1 MNKNN
6 IPSNTFV
13 KLLHLFNISKEGID
27 LFLEIDRLG
36 TPTSQYSVD
45 RFELVKSLSWTKAKV
60 EKHIKELHLAGFII
74 PHQVFKAGGT
84 IVSIQSMDKI
94 VQIIEEKI
102 GKLDK
107 IKSLLTK

>member
-6 IPSNTFV
+6 IQSNSFV
-13 KLLHLFNISKEGID
+13 QLLHLFNISKEGID
-27 LFLEIDRLG
+27 LFLEIERLG
-36 TPTSQYSVD
+36 TPTSQYSVG
-45 RFELVKSLSWTKAKV
+45 RFELVKTLSWTKAKV
-60 EKHIKELHLAGFII
+60 EKYIKELHIAGFIT

-94 VQIIEEKI
+94 VQIVEEKI
-102 GKLDK
+102 TKLES